1 MTIPE
6 ACGLWIEQRVEE
18 ELESREKTGASLREI
33 GRKVAAEVEK
43 YFETKVKPGT
53 IAVKAHRMQQSVT
66 NVTLPTTSQ
75 NNKESEN
82 NQVPQPPPNNGE
94 SEAKQFSHGGQREGS
109 GRKPKSISQKVFW
122 KYTAARLERLVDDI
136 RAKGE
141 FPPDVTT
148 ETRSQMKTAFS
159 TLSIM
164 MDQYEK

>member
-33 GRKVAAEVEK
+33 GRKVAAEVEQ
-43 YFETKVKPGT
+43 YFETKVKPETIYHKARRQNESGT
-53 IAVKAHRMQQSVT
+53 NAPPS
-66 NVTLPTTSQ
+66 TTSQ

-141 FPPDVTT
+141 FSPDVTT
-148 ETRSQMKTAFS
+148 ETRSQMRAAFNA
-159 TLSIM
+159 LSIM
-164 MDQYEK
+164 MDDY